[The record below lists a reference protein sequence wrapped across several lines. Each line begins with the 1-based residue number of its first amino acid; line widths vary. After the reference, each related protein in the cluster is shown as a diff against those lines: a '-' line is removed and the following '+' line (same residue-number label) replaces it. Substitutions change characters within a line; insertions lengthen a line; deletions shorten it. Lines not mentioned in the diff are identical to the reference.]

1 MILSVGLVMVCAGCK
16 DVPIMT
22 GGELERLKA
31 QWKEPKVSIWY
42 YVGSKDGYH
51 YFTHVDLGETK
62 TYRISDDEQVAPR
75 MQDTFPLTSDEK
87 AWRVMYW
94 GVHAHMKIKE
104 KESEPN
110 TPSDRT
116 R

>member
-1 MILSVGLVMVCAGCK
+1 
-16 DVPIMT
+16 VPIVT

-42 YVGSKDGYH
+42 YVGSKDNFH
-51 YFTHVDLGETK
+51 YFRHIDVDGTR
-62 TYRISDDEQVAPR
+62 TYRVSEAEQNVEKP
-75 MQDTFPLTSDEK
+75 FPLTSDEK
-87 AWRVMYW
+87 LWRVMYW